1 MLWLRPAATLAGG
14 ALDAAW
20 EALLLLLTLLIRAM
34 LHDSPGGSMQ
44 AGDALR
50 DLTQQHEGWQRA
62 RGAVNATP
70 MLLWYAAEALC

>member
-1 MLWLRPAATLAGG
+1 M
-14 ALDAAW
+14 
-20 EALLLLLTLLIRAM
+20 LLLLTLLIRAM